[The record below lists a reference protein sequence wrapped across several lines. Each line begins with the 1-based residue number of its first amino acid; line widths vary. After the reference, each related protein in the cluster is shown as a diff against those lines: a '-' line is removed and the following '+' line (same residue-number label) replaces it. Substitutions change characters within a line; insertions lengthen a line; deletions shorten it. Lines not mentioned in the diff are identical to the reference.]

1 MFEMSD
7 LGLLSYYLGI
17 EVHQLQ
23 GEITL
28 TQAAYARK
36 ILERAGL
43 GNCNPCSMPMDQCL
57 QLKKVDDGNI
67 VDATEYRSL
76 IGSLRYLVN
85 TRPDI
90 AHVVGVVS
98 RHMEAPGK
106 EHWAAVKQILRY
118 IRDTQAYGCRY
129 VSGGAA

>member
-36 ILERAGL
+36 ILERA
-43 GNCNPCSMPMDQCL
+43 
-57 QLKKVDDGNI
+57 
-67 VDATEYRSL
+67 
-76 IGSLRYLVN
+76 
-85 TRPDI
+85 
-90 AHVVGVVS
+90 
-98 RHMEAPGK
+98 
-106 EHWAAVKQILRY
+106 
-118 IRDTQAYGCRY
+118 
-129 VSGGAA
+129 